1 MNAGP
6 EAEEAEAP
14 VYGGVIACLNA
25 GTEDGSPV
33 YSGVIDC
40 MFE

>member
-1 MNAGP
+1 LNAGP

-14 VYGGVIACLNA
+14 VYSGAIACLNE